1 MRKLDIARAV
11 AQQLGI
17 PLKDAKVAVEATF
30 QAVTEGLIKHR
41 KVAVRGLGTWT
52 IRRREARMARVPSTG
67 EKVRLPVRYVPFFK
81 ASKQFAEKINS
92 AG

>member
-1 MRKLDIARAV
+1 LRKLDIARIV
-11 AQQLGI
+11 AEELGI

-30 QAVTEGLIKHR
+30 KAVTEGLINHR

-67 EKVRLPVRYVPFFK
+67 EQVRLPVRYVPFFK
-81 ASKQFAEKINS
+81 PSKKFAESINK